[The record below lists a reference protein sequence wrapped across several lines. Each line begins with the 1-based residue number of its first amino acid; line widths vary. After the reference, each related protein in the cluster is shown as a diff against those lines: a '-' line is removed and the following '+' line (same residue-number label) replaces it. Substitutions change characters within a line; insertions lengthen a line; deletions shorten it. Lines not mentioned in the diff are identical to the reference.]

1 MIGFIIWILGGI
13 AFIVLGIYN
22 YNSKKIVPF
31 GFGQIQKLQ
40 VRKEQFNNGLL
51 Y

>member
-22 YNSKKIVPF
+22 SKKTVPF
-31 GFGQIQKLQ
+31 GFRADSK
-40 VRKEQFNNGLL
+40 VKS
-51 Y
+51 